1 MLHVV
6 VEYSAL
12 FLLVGLAIYSVGY
25 NHGFYH
31 GKKRAPLRERTA
43 GDLLRDKREKNSPSR

>member
-31 GKKRAPLRERTA
+31 GKKRALPREMTA
-43 GDLLRDKREKNSPSR
+43 GDLLAAKRERNSLGG